1 MLSLSDPLWPK
12 LYHAYGYEDLPGLL
26 GQFRSKPD
34 REALT
39 EFLFGSLIHQET
51 CYPATYAC
59 APHLLEIATTTAAV
73 DVRKTVIAFLA
84 WLIVCAFDED
94 SLSGPLAGIPP
105 DHEAWLDKI
114 CVYNGSQARRPTR
127 RDFDALQSL
136 SIDFRAIIPKIGAL
150 CEQAFLDENGNA
162 HAALQWLAG
171 VVAAG
176 GHPRLAR
183 IFEFGGE
190 GWTACAHCGAKYEF
204 VDNRGTFHIY
214 RWNTEADA
222 MDARSIAETPLML
235 DYEDGSPNRYDTV
248 VTPLDIS
255 HVGDFTRV
263 LKLAADGH
271 FPGNYM
277 RLRNCLGTYSC
288 VKCLSKTRI
297 GIHFAASG

>member
-183 IFEFGGE
+183 IFEFGERAGQP
-190 GWTACAHCGAKYEF
+190 
-204 VDNRGTFHIY
+204 VL
-214 RWNTEADA
+214 
-222 MDARSIAETPLML
+222 IAERSTSLWTIVALSTSIGGTLKRTPWML
-235 DYEDGSPNRYDTV
+235 DQLRKRRSCWIMKTDRQIGM
-248 VTPLDIS
+248 I
-255 HVGDFTRV
+255 
-263 LKLAADGH
+263 
-271 FPGNYM
+271 
-277 RLRNCLGTYSC
+277 RL
-288 VKCLSKTRI
+288 
-297 GIHFAASG
+297 